1 MSDNQNFGFGFS
13 GADASIFGVN
23 QLADIFGAVKGKLQQ
38 AAASPDLFVQVFG
51 DKANTAEL
59 RSVIEEWRGG
69 IFSQLPSVQVISAA
83 DMNGADGAYASSTQK
98 IYLSD
103 ALFQSSAAPVD
114 SVLGVARVL
123 TEETFH
129 WLDDRVGT
137 DTNGDEGEL
146 GSGLLFGVSVSD
158 SELLR
163 IKSED
168 DRGFINVAGQS
179 VIVEQASIFGN
190 NANNTLYGTNSDDVI
205 YGNNGNDTIYASG
218 GNDSVYGG
226 FDNDSIDGG
235 DGNDK
240 LWGENGDDKL
250 WGGVGDDSLWGGFN
264 NDSIDG
270 GAGNDKLW
278 GENGDDKL
286 WGGSGDDN
294 LSGGFNN
301 DIVSGGSQN
310 DSLWGENGDDKLYG
324 DENDDKLWGG
334 SENDFLSG
342 GSGNDSLWGESGND
356 QLVGDDG
363 NDSLNGYGFD
373 NNEQDTLTGG
383 NGSDRFY
390 LGDANN
396 SFYAKNG
403 GSDFAVITDFNRSQD
418 FIHLKQLSL
427 DVVSSTQAWGY
438 RLFTVGAN
446 TEIRLDSNGD
456 TIAVLKG
463 ISGLNITGQGFV
475 LEGQYE
481 LKKSLIANL
490 YENVLGRSFDPG
502 GMQTWTDALSRGWTL
517 GQVRNAFAYSVE
529 AQNLITKLYKDIFE
543 RTNVGSGMQTWTNA
557 LASGWTVTQVRNAI
571 AHSTEA
577 QNLITKLYKDIFDR
591 TNVGG
596 GMQTWTGAL
605 GSGWTLAQVRNA
617 IGQSDEARRLV
628 TDLYRSILGRVPDA
642 NGLQSWMN
650 ALSNGL
656 TLAQVR
662 SNFISSD
669 EAKKI
674 QQVGIW
680 RGEYFNNR
688 DLDLR
693 DYSTFARID
702 GAIDNDWGNGGPG
715 NGVGN
720 DNFSIRWTGKFNF
733 SSGNYIFHAKAD
745 DGVRLWIDG
754 NLVIDQWKD
763 QGATDYTAIRNL
775 TGVHQVKVEYYENG
789 GGAVAKVWWDRIIP
803 PDNAG
808 NSIGAAYNFAFPV
821 GSFNVSRQDWIGSAD
836 TDDYY
841 RFEVSTQTNFSLTLN
856 GLSANA
862 DVELLDNSNRLI
874 FRSANS
880 GNSSESITQQ
890 LGSGTYYARV
900 YAFNGNNTTY
910 NLSLT
915 GTALSQQIRSG
926 SSNVNLWLYD
936 KDGRNTKTYID
947 PNKETYIVIHGW
959 QNNDTTSNIANL
971 ATTLVRKY
979 SDAQVLAIDWGSI
992 TQAGLDWEKSTPYN
1006 TAKWIAPVARWAK
1019 QTLDQLQIKADSI
1032 SLIGHSLGAY
1042 VSSEIAGLFA
1052 QVKKVK
1058 NITALDPAFPGGD
1071 SVGSYDI
1078 DEETREDQRARNFRD
1093 VAQNSYA
1100 YVVSDRDG
1108 DQGLFGDNDKAA
1120 TANDSFIMRFT
1131 TPTATFANITHGGV
1145 VWAFTNMIDRGLILP
1160 SYRQNWYDKKGYK
1173 LSSVDSKYGH
1183 EGVILVSGD
1192 PRTDNYRVNSMLFIN
1207 SEGIERLATWS

>member
-23 QLADIFGAVKGKLQQ
+23 QLPDIFGVVKSKLQQ

-51 DKANTAEL
+51 DKANTVEFQSIRHQWA
-59 RSVIEEWRGG
+59 IG
-69 IFSQLPSVQVISAA
+69 IFSQLPSIQVISAA

-103 ALFQSSAAPVD
+103 SLFQSGAAPVD
-114 SVLGVARVL
+114 SMLGVAGVL

-146 GSGLLFGVSVSD
+146 PKDLLFGVSLSD

-250 WGGVGDDSLWGGFN
+250 WGGAGDDSLWGGY
-264 NDSIDG
+264 
-270 GAGNDKLW
+270 
-278 GENGDDKL
+278 
-286 WGGSGDDN
+286 
-294 LSGGFNN
+294 NN
-301 DIVSGGSQN
+301 DIVSGGLGN
-310 DSLWGENGDDKLYG
+310 DQLWGNEGNDKLYG
-324 DENDDKLWGG
+324 DENNDKLWGG
-334 SENDFLSG
+334 DENDSLDG
-342 GSGNDSLWGESGND
+342 GTGNDSLDGG
-356 QLVGDDG
+356 DG
-363 NDSLNGYGFD
+363 NDTLNGYGFD

-571 AHSTEA
+571 AHSIEA
-577 QNLITKLYKDIFDR
+577 QNLITKLYKDIFER
-591 TNVGG
+591 TSVGG

-617 IGQSDEARRLV
+617 IGQSDEARKLV
-628 TDLYRSILGRVPDA
+628 TNLYQSILGRVPDA
-642 NGLQSWMN
+642 NGLQNWMN
-650 ALSNGL
+650 ALSNSL

-688 DLDLR
+688 DLR
-693 DYSTFARID
+693 GYSTFARID
-702 GAIDNDWGNGGPG
+702 GAISNDWGNGGPG

-720 DNFSIRWTGKFNF
+720 DNFSVRWTGKFNF
-733 SSGNYIFHAKAD
+733 SGGDYIFRAKAD

-763 QGATDYTAIRNL
+763 QGATEYTALRNL

-789 GGAVAKVWWDRIIP
+789 GGAVAKVWWDIP
-803 PDNAG
+803 PDSAG
-808 NSIGAAYNFAFPV
+808 NSIGSAYNFAFPV
-821 GSFNVSRQDWIGSAD
+821 GSFNVSNQDWIGSAD

-874 FRSANS
+874 LRSANS

-900 YAFNGNNTTY
+900 YAFNGNNTSY

-915 GTALSQQIRSG
+915 GVSLSQQIRPG

-936 KDGRNTKTYID
+936 KEGRNTKTYID

-971 ATTLVRKY
+971 AKTLVRKY

-992 TQAGLDWEKSTPYN
+992 TQAGLDWKTSTPYN
-1006 TAKWIAPVARWAK
+1006 TARWIAPVARWAK
-1019 QTLDQLQIKADSI
+1019 QTLGQDQLQIKADAI

-1042 VSSEIAGLFA
+1042 VSSEIAGLFG
-1052 QVKKVK
+1052 QVK

>member
-1 MSDNQNFGFGFS
+1 MSDSQGLGLGFAVG
-13 GADASIFGVN
+13 DASIFGTG
-23 QLADIFGAVKGKLQQ
+23 QLADAFGIVKSKLQQ
-38 AAASPDLFVQVFG
+38 VASNDGLFVQAFG
-51 DKANTAEL
+51 DKANTAEFQA
-59 RSVIEEWRGG
+59 VRGQWAIG
-69 IFSQLPSVQVISAA
+69 DFSQLPSIQVISAT

-103 ALFQSSAAPVD
+103 SLFQSGAAPVD
-114 SVLGVARVL
+114 SMLGVAGVL

-146 GSGLLFGVSVSD
+146 PKDLLFGVSLSD

-250 WGGVGDDSLWGGFN
+250 WGGAGDDSLWGGY
-264 NDSIDG
+264 
-270 GAGNDKLW
+270 
-278 GENGDDKL
+278 
-286 WGGSGDDN
+286 
-294 LSGGFNN
+294 NN
-301 DIVSGGSQN
+301 DIVSGGLGN
-310 DSLWGENGDDKLYG
+310 DQLWGNEGNDKLYG
-324 DENDDKLWGG
+324 DENNDKLWGG
-334 SENDFLSG
+334 DENDSLDG
-342 GSGNDSLWGESGND
+342 GTGNDSLDGG
-356 QLVGDDG
+356 DG
-363 NDSLNGYGFD
+363 NDTLNGYGFD

-463 ISGLNITGQGFV
+463 ISGLTINGQGFV

-490 YENVLGRSFDPG
+490 YKDVLGRSFDPG

-529 AQNLITKLYKDIFE
+529 AQNLITKLYKDIFG

-557 LASGWTVTQVRNAI
+557 LA
-571 AHSTEA
+571 
-577 QNLITKLYKDIFDR
+577 
-591 TNVGG
+591 
-596 GMQTWTGAL
+596 
-605 GSGWTLAQVRNA
+605 SGWTLAQVRNA

-628 TDLYRSILGRVPDA
+628 TSLYQSILGRVPDA

-650 ALSNGL
+650 ALSNSL

-693 DYSTFARID
+693 DYSTFVRID

-745 DGVRLWIDG
+745 DGVRLSIDG

-763 QGATDYTAIRNL
+763 QGAT
-775 TGVHQVKVEYYENG
+775 E
-789 GGAVAKVWWDRIIP
+789 
-803 PDNAG
+803 
-808 NSIGAAYNFAFPV
+808 
-821 GSFNVSRQDWIGSAD
+821 
-836 TDDYY
+836 
-841 RFEVSTQTNFSLTLN
+841 
-856 GLSANA
+856 
-862 DVELLDNSNRLI
+862 
-874 FRSANS
+874 
-880 GNSSESITQQ
+880 
-890 LGSGTYYARV
+890 
-900 YAFNGNNTTY
+900 
-910 NLSLT
+910 
-915 GTALSQQIRSG
+915 
-926 SSNVNLWLYD
+926 
-936 KDGRNTKTYID
+936 
-947 PNKETYIVIHGW
+947 
-959 QNNDTTSNIANL
+959 
-971 ATTLVRKY
+971 
-979 SDAQVLAIDWGSI
+979 
-992 TQAGLDWEKSTPYN
+992 
-1006 TAKWIAPVARWAK
+1006 
-1019 QTLDQLQIKADSI
+1019 
-1032 SLIGHSLGAY
+1032 
-1042 VSSEIAGLFA
+1042 
-1052 QVKKVK
+1052 
-1058 NITALDPAFPGGD
+1058 
-1071 SVGSYDI
+1071 
-1078 DEETREDQRARNFRD
+1078 
-1093 VAQNSYA
+1093 
-1100 YVVSDRDG
+1100 
-1108 DQGLFGDNDKAA
+1108 
-1120 TANDSFIMRFT
+1120 
-1131 TPTATFANITHGGV
+1131 
-1145 VWAFTNMIDRGLILP
+1145 
-1160 SYRQNWYDKKGYK
+1160 
-1173 LSSVDSKYGH
+1173 
-1183 EGVILVSGD
+1183 
-1192 PRTDNYRVNSMLFIN
+1192 
-1207 SEGIERLATWS
+1207 